1 MPVFK
6 RKYRSGKTVW
16 RYLFSGPGSTRQ
28 DRRLFG
34 EVGFASKQEAID
46 AEAKRRTEELQKY
59 ELAKAGA
66 GAVAAA
72 LPTTLAML
80 FREFF
85 RQHAEEKLAPKTIER
100 YRELAAYLAPE
111 LLAMPLAEIT
121 ALHLSREWNRL
132 LKSGGHHRKTKQARP
147 LSRKTVRHVAGLVSS
162 AFARAERWG
171 LVATN
176 PVTRSEPPVPK
187 KHRGVA
193 LTPAQQVLVFSSAT
207 GPWCMATFLEV
218 AAATGARRG
227 EVLALRW
234 SDIQDG
240 RAIITRSLTQTRQVL
255 EFKGTKTERPRD
267 VKVPESALAVLDAHR
282 KRQDEFRAQFG
293 PAYRAGLDL
302 IFANPDGTPLR
313 PNSISSGVSLL
324 FRRLGLPK
332 GASLHSLRHSHGS
345 HLLADGVPLPV
356 VSERLGHTSVRTTA
370 DIYAH
375 AIRGQDDEAALR
387 WDEFQRRGTGDR
399 PATELQSS
407 KLQ

>member
-16 RYLFSGPGSTRQ
+16 RYIFSAPGATRQ
-28 DRRLFG
+28 DRRLIQ
-34 EVGFASKQEAID
+34 EVGFSGTQEAID

-66 GAVAAA
+66 APVAAA

-80 FREFF
+80 FQEFF

-111 LLAMPLAEIT
+111 LLAMPLAELT
-121 ALHLSREWNRL
+121 PLHLSREWSRL

-147 LSRKTVRHVAGLVSS
+147 LSAKTVRHIAGLVSS

-171 LVATN
+171 LVTSN
-176 PVTRSEPPVPK
+176 PVTHSEPPVPR

-193 LTPAQQVLVFSSAT
+193 LTPAQQTLVFASAS
-207 GPWCMATFLEV
+207 GPWCLAAFLEV

-267 VKVPESALAVLDAHR
+267 VKVPASALAVLEEHR
-282 KRQDEFRAQFG
+282 KRQDEFRRQFG
-293 PAYRAGLDL
+293 PEYRTDLDL
-302 IFANPDGTPLR
+302 VFANADGTPLR
-313 PNSISSGVSLL
+313 PNSVSSAVSLL

-345 HLLADGVPLPV
+345 HLLAEGVSLPV
-356 VSERLGHTSVRTTA
+356 VSERLGHSSVRTTA
-370 DIYAH
+370 EVYAH
-375 AIRGQDDEAALR
+375 AIHGQDDEAAQR
-387 WDEFQRRGTGDR
+387 WDQFQRRAAGNRADG
-399 PATELQSS
+399 